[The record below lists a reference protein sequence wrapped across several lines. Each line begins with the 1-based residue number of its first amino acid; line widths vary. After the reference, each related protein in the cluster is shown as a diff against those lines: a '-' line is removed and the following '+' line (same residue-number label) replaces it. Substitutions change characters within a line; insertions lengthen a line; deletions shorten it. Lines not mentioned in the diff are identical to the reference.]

1 MSFTLEEEVGIV
13 HVETQRNLVQHV
25 GIEIV
30 DDYEKVESQHW
41 KITNRLKW
49 SINKNTAYDVS
60 EFFWGRKACK

>member
-41 KITNRLKW
+41 KITNRLK
-49 SINKNTAYDVS
+49 
-60 EFFWGRKACK
+60 